1 MRTETA
7 EENKKQ
13 YIIFAA
19 DIEFKSGR
27 QMMCI
32 KSYAHEK
39 PLKIKGFSC
48 FFVCFLKIVT
58 AMI

>member
-1 MRTETA
+1 MKTETA

-32 KSYAHEK
+32 KSYAREN
-39 PLKIKGFSC
+39 PLEIKGFS
-48 FFVCFLKIVT
+48 FFLDIF
-58 AMI
+58 A